1 MQDLLYK
8 SVKPQLSLLLNALKT
23 FSSVS
28 LTNEPCR
35 NIVAK
40 IASPYYV
47 RTLLELM
54 MLVPLS

>member
-35 NIVAK
+35 KIVAK